1 MVIVLKLI
9 ASSILLMNVHGLED
23 VITGAGEGK
32 QLKQSIKRKD
42 GFIGWN
48 LENGRACRRTT
59 QCKSGQCKDKI
70 CSGHKGMN
78 HQSRYDYVARRFV
91 GLNPKD
97 GEGSGFLGNDVTA
110 TPFPQAGKL
119 TSNTGRN
126 DLCTCDCTASPD
138 GVGCAGWGGIRF
150 RYTSLLWVDP
160 FNKNAWTGRMQAY
173 QIIEGGSL
181 NFIGSD
187 VRLSPGG
194 PAVYD
199 VACTS
204 QLCADAGISGVFRQ
218 SNSAV
223 SCIAA
228 LAEDS
233 SLDTSCAKRC
243 EDSTVYAEWLDYCA
257 AEGEDEFLG
266 FSGWG
271 V

>member
-1 MVIVLKLI
+1 MVYVLKLI
-9 ASSILLMNVHGLED
+9 ASSILLMSVHGLED

-32 QLKQSIKRKD
+32 QFKQSIMRKD
-42 GFIGWN
+42 GFGWN
-48 LENGRACRRTT
+48 LENGRACRRSP
-59 QCKSGQCKDKI
+59 QCKSGQCKDKK

-78 HQSRYDYVARRFV
+78 HLSRYDYVATRFV

-97 GEGSGFLGNDVTA
+97 GEGSGFLGNDITA
-110 TPFPQAGKL
+110 TPFPQDGKL

-160 FNKNAWTGRMQAY
+160 FNKSAWTGRMQAY
-173 QIIEGGSL
+173 QVISGGSL

-204 QLCADAGISGVFRQ
+204 QMCADAGISGVFRQ
-218 SNSAV
+218 SNTAV
-223 SCIAA
+223 SCVAA

-243 EDSTVYAEWLDYCA
+243 EDSAVYAEWLAYCA
-257 AEGEDEFLG
+257 AEKEDKSLG